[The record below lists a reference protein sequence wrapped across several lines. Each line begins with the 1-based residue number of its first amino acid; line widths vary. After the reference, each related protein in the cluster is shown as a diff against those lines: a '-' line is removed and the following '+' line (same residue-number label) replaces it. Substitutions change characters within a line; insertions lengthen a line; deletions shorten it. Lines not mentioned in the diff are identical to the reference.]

1 MELDSDDACS
11 TASYSKILTSRSLD
25 FFKYVNYLS
34 NFKKFTNSM
43 EDNFALFLNRT
54 AQTSA
59 ILILCSY
66 FMTYS
71 QMYNTYKRKLSEG
84 TLCSLPI

>member
-25 FFKYVNYLS
+25 F
-34 NFKKFTNSM
+34 FKKFTNSM

-84 TLCSLPI
+84 TLCSLTRGCFSWA